1 MATYA
6 GKLPFF
12 EKDMEYVGVAKLR
25 RRMSRADLLD
35 LKRPILIIDSK
46 SDCALAVLMN
56 AEQYQAFL
64 EAYLETIKPAMDAV
78 LKAPMPR

>member
-1 MATYA
+1 
-6 GKLPFF
+6 
-12 EKDMEYVGVAKLR
+12 
-25 RRMSRADLLD
+25 
-35 LKRPILIIDSK
+35 
-46 SDCALAVLMN
+46 MN